1 MSVSLII
8 ALVVALVLF
17 WAVGAYSRLMRLR
30 AAIVRA
36 FAALDNVLAVQPALI
51 QATLPTALAESA
63 STNDAA
69 EARTSWS
76 RLARTGHQY
85 SLALAAARQYPLDAA
100 NMVGLSNAQETLRRA
115 WQEQGDSGDGN
126 EALPESVRPDP
137 AVPGAVGGGA
147 IPFRTCSIPSTAGH
161 GAAVGLASRVP
172 GVSMSLDSVP
182 LWRQLSAAAQVLAGL
197 QAGRALAP
205 LLERVQSPLRPGVQ
219 ALTYQALR
227 CLGRAQALRQQLA
240 RRAPPPDA
248 DALLCLALALVWQK
262 MHPTSPIPWS
272 TRQWRLQRGTLR
284 HAGRRGS

>member
-63 STNDAA
+63 STNGAA

-126 EALPESVRPDP
+126 EALPESVR
-137 AVPGAVGGGA
+137 
-147 IPFRTCSIPSTAGH
+147 T
-161 GAAVGLASRVP
+161 
-172 GVSMSLDSVP
+172 
-182 LWRQLSAAAQVLAGL
+182 
-197 QAGRALAP
+197 
-205 LLERVQSPLRPGVQ
+205 
-219 ALTYQALR
+219 
-227 CLGRAQALRQQLA
+227 
-240 RRAPPPDA
+240 
-248 DALLCLALALVWQK
+248 
-262 MHPTSPIPWS
+262 
-272 TRQWRLQRGTLR
+272 RLQRQLELAAGPNQLMAAAVMAYNEAIREFPALLVAVLFRLEPVPHLR
-284 HAGRRGS
+284 LPDLSPSLVPPAGSREEA